1 MPDDCG
7 STKPSISCVVTMASI
22 ALPPWRK
29 IEAPASLASGLA
41 AVTIQFLALTN
52 DLCSKPVACSGA
64 TASVA

>member
-1 MPDDCG
+1 
-7 STKPSISCVVTMASI
+7 MASI
-22 ALPPWRK
+22 ALPSWRK